1 MLFPLK
7 NQILKRTT
15 MIEKGMAINMMMNR
29 KIYIIARRYED
40 ANMYSILN
48 EIQSILHYQMYKLY

>member
-1 MLFPLK
+1 MTLIFALHVVVVHFQPLPTPYIMLFPLK

-29 KIYIIARRYED
+29 KICIIARR
-40 ANMYSILN
+40 
-48 EIQSILHYQMYKLY
+48 